1 MRSKLILFLFI
12 SALSGI
18 FSLVSA
24 QTSDG
29 GLKPSVVTGD
39 VVNLA
44 DAKIVLQTKDGS
56 LDISLTDKT
65 EYKRVQPDNPSLKNA
80 VTSALSDIGAGDKLA
95 ISGFYSD
102 DKKTLRARTI
112 YLMTKADIS
121 KTQSDRAEQW
131 RTRSINGKV
140 TSVNPQTGQ
149 VTVEVGGLMNK
160 TNIVLSAKGNA
171 KIMRYAPD
179 SIEYAKAKPSTL
191 SEIKAGDTL
200 LALGDKSADG
210 LSFAAEEV
218 VTGSFQTVAGT
229 VKSIDAAKNEVV
241 ITNIQTKK
249 DVVIA
254 VSQTTLQKK
263 FPEEFAQRM
272 AMMSAGG
279 MRPGGQGAPN
289 GQGGQAGQGGMRP
302 PQGQTPQGA
311 GQPNPNG
318 QGGGFGGG
326 MRGGQGGIDAMLERF
341 PSITVADLKAG
352 DMIAVSSTKTA
363 NVDRIT
369 AIKLLAGVEPFLKTA
384 QAGGGQGGNQGGG
397 QGGGFTIPGL
407 DGVNF
412 P

>member
-1 MRSKLILFLFI
+1 MRSKIILFLFI
-12 SALSGI
+12 STLSGI
-18 FSLVSA
+18 FTLVSA

-29 GLKPSVVTGD
+29 GLKPSVVLGD
-39 VVNLA
+39 VVSIDNSKA
-44 DAKIVLQTKDGS
+44 VLQTKDGS
-56 LDISLTDKT
+56 LDILLTDKT
-65 EYKRVQPDNPSLKNA
+65 EFKRVQPDNPSLKNA
-80 VTSALSDIGAGDKLA
+80 VAAALSDVGSGDKLA

-102 DKKTLRARTI
+102 DKKSLRARTV
-112 YLMTKADIS
+112 YLMTKSDIS

-140 TSVNPQTGQ
+140 TAVNPQTGQ
-149 VTVEVGGLMNK
+149 ITVEVGSLMNK
-160 TNIVLSAKGNA
+160 TNVVLTAKENA
-171 KIMRYAPD
+171 KVMRYAPD
-179 SIEYAKAKPSTL
+179 SVEYSKAKSSSV

-218 VTGSFQTVAGT
+218 VTGAFQTVAGT

-241 ITNIQTKK
+241 ITNLQTKK

-254 VSQTTLQKK
+254 VSPTTLQKK

-279 MRPGGQGAPN
+279 VRL
-289 GQGGQAGQGGMRP
+289 GGQAGQGGMRP
-302 PQGQTPQGA
+302 PQGQNPQGGTSTA

-326 MRGGQGGIDAMLERF
+326 MRGGQGGIDSMLERF

-369 AIKLLAGVEPFLKTA
+369 AIKLLAGVEPFLKTPQSA
-384 QAGGGQGGNQGGG
+384 GGQGGNQGGG
-397 QGGGFTIPGL
+397 QSGGFTIPGL
-407 DGVNF
+407 DGVSF

>member
-1 MRSKLILFLFI
+1 MRSKIILFLFI
-12 SALSGI
+12 STLSGI
-18 FSLVSA
+18 FTLVSA

-29 GLKPSVVTGD
+29 GLKPSVVLGD
-39 VVNLA
+39 VVSIDNSKA
-44 DAKIVLQTKDGS
+44 VLQTKDGS
-56 LDISLTDKT
+56 LDILLTDKT

-80 VTSALSDIGAGDKLA
+80 VAAALSDVGSGDKLA

-102 DKKTLRARTI
+102 DKKSLRARTV
-112 YLMTKADIS
+112 YLMTKSDIS

-140 TSVNPQTGQ
+140 TAVNPQTGQ
-149 VTVEVGGLMNK
+149 ITVEVGSLMNK
-160 TNIVLSAKGNA
+160 TNVVLTAKENA
-171 KIMRYAPD
+171 KVMRYAPD
-179 SIEYAKAKPSTL
+179 SVEYSKAKSSSV

-210 LSFAAEEV
+210 LSFAAEEF
-218 VTGSFQTVAGT
+218 VTGAFQTVAGT

-241 ITNIQTKK
+241 ITNLQTKK

-254 VSQTTLQKK
+254 VSPNTLQKK

-279 MRPGGQGAPN
+279 VRP
-289 GQGGQAGQGGMRP
+289 GGQAGQGGMRP
-302 PQGQTPQGA
+302 PQGQNPQGGTSTA
-311 GQPNPNG
+311 GQTTPNG

-326 MRGGQGGIDAMLERF
+326 MRGGQGGIDSMLERF

-369 AIKLLAGVEPFLKTA
+369 AIKLLAGVEPFLKTPQSA
-384 QAGGGQGGNQGGG
+384 GGQGGNQGGG
-397 QGGGFTIPGL
+397 QSGGFTIPGL
-407 DGVNF
+407 DGVSF

>member
-65 EYKRVQPDNPSLKNA
+65 EYKRVQPDNPSLRNA
-80 VTSALSDIGAGDKLA
+80 VASALTDIGTGDKLA

-140 TSVNPQTGQ
+140 ASVNSQTGQ

-160 TNIVLSAKGNA
+160 TNIVLSAKENA

-179 SIEYAKAKPSTL
+179 SIEYAKAKPSLLT
-191 SEIKAGDTL
+191 EIKAGDTL

-218 VTGSFQTVAGT
+218 VSGSFQTVAGT

-279 MRPGGQGAPN
+279 VRPG
-289 GQGGQAGQGGMRP
+289 GQGGMRP
-302 PQGQTPQGA
+302 PQGQNPQGA
-311 GQPNPNG
+311 TPPTGQSNPNG
-318 QGGGFGGG
+318 QGGG
-326 MRGGQGGIDAMLERF
+326 MRGGQGGIDSMLERF

-369 AIKLLAGVEPFLKTA
+369 AIKLLAGVEPFLKTS
-384 QAGGGQGGNQGGG
+384 QATGGQGGNQGGG